1 MDTLG
6 ERLKAA
12 IKESKRQAKDIAE
25 ELGITATYLSN
36 ICTNRMT
43 PSDRLITD
51 ICRLL
56 GINKRWL
63 ITGKGDMHDPE
74 DRLQTI
80 AKLTTDIIED
90 SEEGFRSRL
99 IVALSKLNSDDWKT
113 LQKIYR
119 EILGESEEEK

>member
-1 MDTLG
+1 MDTYG
-6 ERLKAA
+6 KRLKAA
-12 IKESKRQAKDIAE
+12 IKESKRKSMDIAAD
-25 ELGITATYLSN
+25 LGITPTYLSAV
-36 ICTNRMT
+36 TSDKST
-43 PSDRLITD
+43 ASDRLSTD
-51 ICRLL
+51 LCRLL

-74 DRLQTI
+74 DRLQAI
-80 AKLTTDIIED
+80 AKLTTDILED

-99 IVALSKLNSDDWKT
+99 IVALSKLNADDWKT

>member
-12 IKESKRQAKDIAE
+12 IKDSKRQAKDIAE

-43 PSDRLITD
+43 PSDRLIMD

-63 ITGKGDMHDPE
+63 MTGKGDMYDPE
-74 DRLQTI
+74 DRLQAI
-80 AKLTTDIIED
+80 ARLTNDILED
-90 SEEGFRSRL
+90 ADDSFKSRL
-99 IVALSKLNSDDWKT
+99 IVALSKLNSEDWQT
-113 LQKIYR
+113 LKKIYT
-119 EILGESEEEK
+119 EILGDEEQ

>member
-12 IKESKRQAKDIAE
+12 IKDSKRQAKDIAE

-43 PSDRLITD
+43 PSDRLIMD

-63 ITGKGDMHDPE
+63 MTGKGDMYDPE
-74 DRLQTI
+74 DRLQAI
-80 AKLTTDIIED
+80 ARLTNDILED
-90 SEEGFRSRL
+90 ADDSFKSRL
-99 IVALSKLNSDDWKT
+99 IVALSKLNSEDWNT
-113 LQKIYR
+113 LKKIYT
-119 EILGESEEEK
+119 EILGDEEQ

>member
-6 ERLKAA
+6 ARLKAA
-12 IKESKRQAKDIAE
+12 IKDSKRQAKDIAE

-43 PSDRLITD
+43 PSDRLIMD

-63 ITGKGDMHDPE
+63 MTGKGDMYDPE
-74 DRLQTI
+74 DRLQAI
-80 AKLTTDIIED
+80 ARLTNDILED
-90 SEEGFRSRL
+90 ADDSFKSRL
-99 IVALSKLNSDDWKT
+99 IVALSKLNSEDWNT
-113 LQKIYR
+113 LKKIYT
-119 EILGESEEEK
+119 EILGEEEQ

>member
-12 IKESKRQAKDIAE
+12 IKDSKRQAKDIAE

-43 PSDRLITD
+43 PSDRLVMD

-63 ITGKGDMHDPE
+63 MTGKGDMYDPE
-74 DRLQTI
+74 DRLQAI
-80 AKLTTDIIED
+80 ARLTNDILED
-90 SEEGFRSRL
+90 ADDSFKSRL
-99 IVALSKLNSDDWKT
+99 IVALSKLNSEDWNT
-113 LQKIYR
+113 LKKIYT
-119 EILGESEEEK
+119 EILGDEEQ

>member
-12 IKESKRQAKDIAE
+12 IKDSKRQAKDIAE

-43 PSDRLITD
+43 PSDRLIMD

-63 ITGKGDMHDPE
+63 MTGKGDMYDPE
-74 DRLQTI
+74 DRLQAI
-80 AKLTTDIIED
+80 ARLTNDILED
-90 SEEGFRSRL
+90 ADDSFKSRL
-99 IVALSKLNSDDWKT
+99 IVALSKLNSEDWNT
-113 LQKIYR
+113 LKKIYT
-119 EILGESEEEK
+119 EILGEDEQ

>member
-12 IKESKRQAKDIAE
+12 IKDSKRQAKDIAE

-43 PSDRLITD
+43 PSDRLIMD

-63 ITGKGDMHDPE
+63 MTGKGDMYDPE
-74 DRLQTI
+74 DRLQAI
-80 AKLTTDIIED
+80 ARLTNDILED
-90 SEEGFRSRL
+90 ADDSFKSRL
-99 IVALSKLNSDDWKT
+99 IVTLSKLNSEDWQT
-113 LQKIYR
+113 LKKIYT
-119 EILGESEEEK
+119 EILGEEEQ

>member
-12 IKESKRQAKDIAE
+12 IKDSKRQAKDIAE

-43 PSDRLITD
+43 PSDRLIMD

-63 ITGKGDMHDPE
+63 MTGKGDIYDPE
-74 DRLQTI
+74 DRLQAI
-80 AKLTTDIIED
+80 ARLTNDILED
-90 SEEGFRSRL
+90 ADDSFKSRL
-99 IVALSKLNSDDWKT
+99 IVALSKLNSEDWNALK
-113 LQKIYR
+113 KIYT
-119 EILGESEEEK
+119 EILGDEEQ

>member
-12 IKESKRQAKDIAE
+12 IKDSKRQAKDIAE

-43 PSDRLITD
+43 PSDRLVMD

-63 ITGKGDMHDPE
+63 MTGKGDMYDPE
-74 DRLQTI
+74 DRLQAI
-80 AKLTTDIIED
+80 ARLTNDILED
-90 SEEGFRSRL
+90 ADDSFKSRL
-99 IVALSKLNSDDWKT
+99 IVALSKLNSEDWQT
-113 LQKIYR
+113 LKKIYT
-119 EILGESEEEK
+119 EILGDEEQ

>member
-12 IKESKRQAKDIAE
+12 IKDSKRQAKDIAE

-43 PSDRLITD
+43 PSDRLIMD

-63 ITGKGDMHDPE
+63 MTGKGDMYDPE
-74 DRLQTI
+74 DRLQAI
-80 AKLTTDIIED
+80 ARLTNDILED
-90 SEEGFRSRL
+90 ADDSFKSRL
-99 IVALSKLNSDDWKT
+99 IVALSKLNSEDWQT
-113 LQKIYR
+113 LKKIYT
-119 EILGESEEEK
+119 EILGEEEQ

>member
-6 ERLKAA
+6 ERLKVA
-12 IKESKRQAKDIAE
+12 IKDSKRQAKDIAE

-43 PSDRLITD
+43 PSDRLIMD

-63 ITGKGDMHDPE
+63 MTGKGDMYDPE
-74 DRLQTI
+74 DRLQAI
-80 AKLTTDIIED
+80 ARLTNDILED
-90 SEEGFRSRL
+90 ADDSFKSRL
-99 IVALSKLNSDDWKT
+99 IVALSKLNSEDWNT
-113 LQKIYR
+113 LKKIYT
-119 EILGESEEEK
+119 EILGEEEQ

>member
-12 IKESKRQAKDIAE
+12 IKDSKRQAKDIAE

-43 PSDRLITD
+43 PSDRLIMD

-63 ITGKGDMHDPE
+63 MTGKGDMYDPE
-74 DRLQTI
+74 DRLQAI
-80 AKLTTDIIED
+80 ARLTNDILED
-90 SEEGFRSRL
+90 ADDSFKSRL
-99 IVALSKLNSDDWKT
+99 IVALSKLNSEDWNT
-113 LQKIYR
+113 LKKIYT
-119 EILGESEEEK
+119 EILGEEEQ